1 MPCDRAPQ
9 RKGEVKLSFRPLERA
24 DFALLVRWLA
34 APHVAAW
41 WREDA
46 DPDAVEARY
55 GPCIDGA
62 DPTELFVVE
71 ADGVPVGMIQRYR
84 LAHEREWAASVEA
97 ALGNPGV
104 PAAERT
110 EGLSLQHAAGIDY
123 LIGVEDMTGRG
134 LGSRMID
141 AFTVLTF
148 ERHPEVDQVVVA
160 VQQQN
165 AASWRALENAGYR
178 RVFAGTIDS
187 GDPSDE
193 GPGFLYVR
201 RR

>member
-1 MPCDRAPQ
+1 M
-9 RKGEVKLSFRPLERA
+9 GEVKLSFRPLERA
-24 DFALLVRWLA
+24 DLTLLSRWLA

-46 DPDAVEARY
+46 APDAVEARY
-55 GPCIDGA
+55 GPCIDRA
-62 DPTELFVVE
+62 DPTEVFVVE
-71 ADGVPVGMIQRYR
+71 ADGEPVGLAQRYL
-84 LAHEREWAASVEA
+84 LAHEPEWTASLKA
-97 ALGNPGV
+97 ALLEHGGT
-104 PAAERT
+104 ATAGAMD
-110 EGLSLQHAAGIDY
+110 GLSVQHAAGIDY
-123 LIGVEDMTGRG
+123 LIGVGEVTGRG
-134 LGSRMID
+134 LGSRMVD

-148 ERHPEVDQVVVA
+148 ERHPGVDHVVVA

-165 AASWRALENAGYR
+165 AASWRALEKAGYR